1 MMTKEKKLIGFHV
14 VLLIVCGICRIYC
27 QIHMTEWYYRYQ
39 NGAMLKICLTY
50 AKPLFYYTAGF
61 LLTYVLARKA
71 FRDDLQ
77 LPYKGLG
84 IVGGVLM
91 AMYVF
96 AVLTIELAAFTDI
109 VAKSKVYYFMLSSI
123 LDYYWLLC
131 IPGVLFGLA
140 AEKRWQS

>member
-1 MMTKEKKLIGFHV
+1 M
-14 VLLIVCGICRIYC
+14 
-27 QIHMTEWYYRYQ
+27 
-39 NGAMLKICLTY
+39 
-50 AKPLFYYTAGF
+50 
-61 LLTYVLARKA
+61 LARKA

-77 LPYKGLG
+77 LPYKSLS
-84 IVGGVLM
+84 IAGGVLM
-91 AMYVF
+91 AMYVLT
-96 AVLTIELAAFTDI
+96 VVTIELAAFTDV